1 MQILQINPKDFIET
15 AEGLVFAVVMPT
27 VEQDKVLCFLRYLTH
42 DSRWKK
48 IDTKQANAFL
58 KQHHPQYL
66 YYSPVLD
73 AHLHA
78 VPLEDIAAHHQPK
91 QRLQQLLQSRHNDLI
106 EADAVQLC
114 DFLQANAVNMAQL
127 GITGSLLIRAQH
139 PESDIDLVCYQKQ
152 TFQNCRQVVKSLI
165 EQGRLQNLSATDWQE
180 AYSRR
185 DCSLSFAEYV
195 WHEQRKYNKA
205 MINGRKFDVS
215 LVNDQAPS
223 NTETYQKC
231 GSITLQCKV
240 IDDSMAFDYPAEFA
254 VDDDQIGAVV
264 SFTAT
269 YTGQTQCGETIEVS
283 GVLERNQHGV
293 KRIVVGSSREA
304 YGEYIRVIHA

>member
-1 MQILQINPKDFIET
+1 MDIAVKDFIET

-27 VEQDKVLCFLRYLTH
+27 LEQGRVLCFLRYIH
-42 DSRWKK
+42 EDEGWKK
-48 IDTKQANAFL
+48 LSTEQANTFL
-58 KQHHPQYL
+58 KQHHPQYS

-78 VPLEDIAAHHQPK
+78 VLLEHIAVHHQPK
-91 QRLQQLLQSRHNDLI
+91 QRLRQLLQSKHNDLI
-106 EADAVQLC
+106 ENDAVQLC
-114 DFLQANAVNMAQL
+114 DLLQANAVNMAQL

-139 PESDIDLVCYQKQ
+139 RESDIDLVCYQRQ
-152 TFQNCRQVVKSLI
+152 AFQYGRQVIKSLVG
-165 EQGRLQNLSATDWQE
+165 QGRLQNLSAADWQE

-205 MINGRKFDVS
+205 MINGRKFDLGFVDGVPS
-215 LVNDQAPS
+215 L
-223 NTETYQKC
+223 NTDSYHKQ
-231 GSITLQCKV
+231 GIITLQCKV
-240 IDDSMAFDYPAEFA
+240 IDDSGAFDYPAEFA
-254 VDDDQIGAVV
+254 VDAEGIGTVV

-269 YTGQTQCGETIEVS
+269 YAGQAQRGEAVEVS
-283 GVLERNQHGV
+283 GILEQNQYGV

-304 YGEYIRVIHA
+304 HGEYIRVLHG